1 MDSAVTAHT
10 KVWVISLADAEQ
22 RRAAFHASS
31 ASSNLAW
38 SFWDAR
44 RQLNAPLSYSAHSA
58 AKDLGRSLTDA
69 ERGCY
74 CSHYSLWQWLLESPF
89 EQMLVLEDDV
99 IADWRLLEALTRIR
113 FEAMGIEYLKLFAKV
128 PTSWRYVKS
137 PFLGWYHHL
146 IRFTGF
152 PLGTQ
157 AYLMTRNAA
166 AKMLAAGS
174 SVSAPI
180 DVYMDQSWR
189 HGVLN
194 LALYPFPIFE
204 CHQSS
209 SIGEERLRQALPGGQ
224 ALLQRA
230 RRQLRRKLRLA
241 WSVYGPEPQAA
252 RRLKRTLR
260 RTAEGQTRLEPAQ

>member
-1 MDSAVTAHT
+1 M
-10 KVWVISLADAEQ
+10 ISLADAE
-22 RRAAFHASS
+22 RRRTAFHEAA
-31 ASSNLAW
+31 ASSNLPW
-38 SFWDAR
+38 SFWDAH
-44 RQLNAPLSYSAHSA
+44 RQLGAPLSYDAGRA
-58 AKDLGRSLTDA
+58 AKDLGRSLTEA

-74 CSHYSLWQWLLESPF
+74 SSHYSLWRWLLESPF
-89 EQMLVLEDDV
+89 EQMIVLEDDV
-99 IADWRLLEALTRIR
+99 VADWRLLEALTRIR
-113 FEAMGIEYLKLFAKV
+113 FEGLGIEYLKLFGKV
-128 PTSWRYVKS
+128 PASWRYIKS

-157 AYLMTRNAA
+157 AYLMSRNAA
-166 AKMLAAGS
+166 AKMFVAGR
-174 SVSAPI
+174 SVEAPI

-194 LALYPFPIFE
+194 LALYPFPVFE
-204 CHQSS
+204 CHQPS
-209 SIGEERLRQALPGGQ
+209 SIGEERLRYQAASGGE

-241 WSVYGPEPQAA
+241 WSVYGPEPPEA

-260 RTAEGQTRLEPAQ
+260 RAAVGLTCFENAK